1 MNLANALSKNADP
14 LKLRTRAFEMN
25 GHTFKVRV
33 PLATEL
39 EQMFERINTPVKEQV
54 EKYYEELS
62 QPFTSDKVDETIV
75 ERTDDDI
82 LVSGRSLRE
91 AAKAK
96 AITEQRIL
104 EMIRLLVPEEQGF
117 DMASVNYDM
126 VQEAFPFAI
135 QLEMMELISKTISP
149 DYKEHRGK

>member
-1 MNLANALSKNADP
+1 MNLANALSKNIDP
-14 LKLRTRAFEMN
+14 LKLRTRAFEMG
-25 GHTFKVRV
+25 GHMFKVRV

-39 EQMFERINTPVKEQV
+39 EQMFDRINTPNQEQV
-54 EKYYEELS
+54 EKYYAELS
-62 QPFTSDKVDETIV
+62 KPFVSEEVDEAIV
-75 ERTDDDI
+75 ERTEDDV

-135 QLEMMELISKTISP
+135 QLELMELISKTISP

>member
-39 EQMFERINTPVKEQV
+39 EQMFERINTPVQEQV
-54 EKYYEELS
+54 EKYYAELS

>member
-1 MNLANALSKNADP
+1 MSLANALLKNADP
-14 LKLRTRAFEMN
+14 LKLRTREFEMN

-39 EQMFERINTPVKEQV
+39 ELMFERINKPEDAKV
-54 EKYYEELS
+54 ETYYAELAK
-62 QPFTSDKVDETIV
+62 PFQTENVDTEIV
-75 ERTDDDI
+75 EVKDDDI
-82 LVSGRSLRE
+82 IISGRSLRE

-104 EMIRLLVPEEQGF
+104 EMVRLLIPAEDGF
-117 DMASVNYDM
+117 DMANVDYDM

-135 QLEMMELISKTISP
+135 QLELMENISKTISP

>member
-1 MNLANALSKNADP
+1 MNLANALTKNTDL
-14 LKLRTRAFEMN
+14 LKLRTRSFEMN

-39 EQMFERINTPVKEQV
+39 ELMFERINKPNEETA
-54 EKYYEELS
+54 EKYYKELS
-62 QPFTSDKVDETIV
+62 APFATKETDDAIV
-75 ERTDDDI
+75 ERTKNDI
-82 LVSGRSLRE
+82 IISGRSLRE

-96 AITEQRIL
+96 TITEQRIL
-104 EMIRLLVPEEQGF
+104 EMIRLLVPEEEGF
-117 DMASVNYDM
+117 DMSTIDYGM

-135 QLEMMELISKTISP
+135 QIELMDMISKTISP